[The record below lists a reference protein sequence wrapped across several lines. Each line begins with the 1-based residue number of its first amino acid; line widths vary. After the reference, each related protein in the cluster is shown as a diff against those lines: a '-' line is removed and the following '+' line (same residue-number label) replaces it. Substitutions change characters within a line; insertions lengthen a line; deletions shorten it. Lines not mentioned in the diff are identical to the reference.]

1 MRTTSRMIKIVRFFL
16 KKLRIHFLHEIAS
29 MFEILPY
36 ELKLIPYK
44 YEFTMNF
51 STRILEDLP
60 ALNLTSDRA

>member
-1 MRTTSRMIKIVRFFL
+1 
-16 KKLRIHFLHEIAS
+16 

-51 STRILEDLP
+51 SARILEDFP
-60 ALNLTSDRA
+60 ALNLTSTGHEIADSVAPGTNECRQNYFV